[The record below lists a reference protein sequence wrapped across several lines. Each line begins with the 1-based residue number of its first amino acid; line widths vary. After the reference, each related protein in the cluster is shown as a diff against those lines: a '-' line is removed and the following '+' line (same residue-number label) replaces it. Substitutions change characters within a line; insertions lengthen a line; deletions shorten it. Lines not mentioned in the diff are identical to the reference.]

1 VICWKNAPRMAF
13 LPVRSGGGMASSLA
27 RFNNHDAQEFPM
39 TKVLLLGLGRWGVN
53 HLRNLNAMPVE
64 LYVAEMDSKRL
75 EPARKLGLPDTRL
88 TTNYKDW
95 VSRVDCVVV
104 VTPAQTHFSI
114 CKEFLEAGKDV
125 FVEKPITLVSEEA
138 RKLTAIALSCARIL
152 QVGHIFRFDPASQ
165 WLRDAIQAGQFG
177 RVQILRSNFSGF
189 KRPRNDSGVMF
200 ADAIHFVDLFNYF
213 MGKTPARVFAVTQD
227 FMGRGMED
235 ASLLS
240 LEYKSDRGVTWAT
253 VETNYFLPG
262 KFREVTVIGSELSA
276 VCDYNVAQYK
286 IKTFAN
292 RHVKEGNDFK
302 AIEGTLH
309 QLESPPE
316 EPLLAELRA
325 FVDSVQTRKAP
336 RADGTAGVDSV
347 RVLEAALESA
357 RSGRT
362 VEL

>member
-1 VICWKNAPRMAF
+1 
-13 LPVRSGGGMASSLA
+13 
-27 RFNNHDAQEFPM
+27 M
-39 TKVLLLGLGRWGVN
+39 TRLLLLGLGRWGVN

-64 LYVAEMDSKRL
+64 LYVAEVDGKRL
-75 EPARKLGLPDTRL
+75 EPARKLGLPEARL
-88 TTNYKDW
+88 TTNYRDW
-95 VSRVDCVVV
+95 VGKVDCVVV

-125 FVEKPITLVSEEA
+125 FVEKPITLVSSEA
-138 RKLTAIALSCARIL
+138 RKLAELAAKHGRIL
-152 QVGHIFRFDPASQ
+152 QVGHIFRFDAASQ
-165 WLRDAIQAGQFG
+165 WLREAIQGGQFG
-177 RVQILRSNFSGF
+177 RVQMLRSNFSGF

-200 ADAIHFVDLFNYF
+200 ADAIHFLDLFNYF
-213 MGKTPARVFAVTQD
+213 MGQTPARVFANTQD

-235 ASLLS
+235 AALLS
-240 LEYKSDRGVTWAT
+240 LEYDGGRGVTWGT

-262 KFREVTVIGSELSA
+262 KIREVTVIGSELSA

-292 RHVKEGNDFK
+292 RHVKEGNEFK
-302 AIEGTLH
+302 AVEGTLH
-309 QLESPPE
+309 QVESPPE

-336 RADGTAGVDSV
+336 LADGSAGVESV

-357 RSGRT
+357 RTGRT
-362 VEL
+362 VTLK